1 LIDTHTYADHESDSD
16 EEDDSPA
23 ALDRSTPAERAREAA
38 DAATA
43 ALNAVNAPAAPYLWM
58 LQLNMGVRLSVHN
71 AQLLLIQDAKSA
83 RSNAAALVVS
93 AAIHV
98 HSGSREEALAVDLG
112 SCALLPVIYGGGGS
126 GSAELRTQRCQVQ

>member
-1 LIDTHTYADHESDSD
+1 
-16 EEDDSPA
+16 
-23 ALDRSTPAERAREAA
+23 
-38 DAATA
+38 
-43 ALNAVNAPAAPYLWM
+43 M

-112 SCALLPVIYGGGGS
+112 NCALLPVIYGRGGLTLLS
-126 GSAELRTQRCQVQ
+126 QEPSAVRYSPSVLCTCDCM